1 LTAFVI
7 FCGLFLQK
15 DSGSVINLV
24 LPYFLGNGSPGAV
37 AVKSELSTELCNQ
50 ETNIEH
56 RKDDIWSRFI
66 LPDRP
71 HHRLQ
76 VPESIA
82 TLPPFGPLVVFP
94 KFPANESLRRTGLH
108 LSLPEKSSFYFPA
121 FEISC
126 SCRTAS
132 VLLQGT
138 MA

>member
-1 LTAFVI
+1 MI
-7 FCGLFLQK
+7 
-15 DSGSVINLV
+15 SVV

-37 AVKSELSTELCNQ
+37 AVKSELSTELCNK

-82 TLPPFGPLVVFP
+82 TLPPFVPSQ
-94 KFPANESLRRTGLH
+94 FPANESLRKSGISFNSFGKIKFL
-108 LSLPEKSSFYFPA
+108 LPC
-121 FEISC
+121 I
-126 SCRTAS
+126 
-132 VLLQGT
+132 
-138 MA
+138 